1 MDRNE
6 QKERDKL
13 FRQSLG
19 KFFIDL
25 SKLVF
30 AGVVVGGVVQLTQSR
45 DYALMAVMVVLGILV
60 SCIFAF
66 VGFKIL
72 RWYDRIDYDIWYMW
86 GDRYRHID
94 LVILQAGQEVA
105 GKFLNWHGSNGY
117 ILRRMG
123 CGCCLICA
131 MAEIKEGQGLAG
143 EPVKD
148 LHKPSIMAGR
158 FL

>member
-19 KFFIDL
+19 KLFIDL

-72 RWYDRIDYDIWYMW
+72 R
-86 GDRYRHID
+86 
-94 LVILQAGQEVA
+94 
-105 GKFLNWHGSNGY
+105 
-117 ILRRMG
+117 
-123 CGCCLICA
+123 
-131 MAEIKEGQGLAG
+131 
-143 EPVKD
+143 
-148 LHKPSIMAGR
+148 
-158 FL
+158 

>member
-1 MDRNE
+1 MDGNE

-25 SKLVF
+25 SKL
-30 AGVVVGGVVQLTQSR
+30 VVGGVVQLTQSR

-72 RWYDRIDYDIWYMW
+72 R
-86 GDRYRHID
+86 
-94 LVILQAGQEVA
+94 
-105 GKFLNWHGSNGY
+105 
-117 ILRRMG
+117 
-123 CGCCLICA
+123 
-131 MAEIKEGQGLAG
+131 
-143 EPVKD
+143 
-148 LHKPSIMAGR
+148 
-158 FL
+158 

>member
-30 AGVVVGGVVQLTQSR
+30 AGVVQLTQSR

-72 RWYDRIDYDIWYMW
+72 R
-86 GDRYRHID
+86 
-94 LVILQAGQEVA
+94 
-105 GKFLNWHGSNGY
+105 
-117 ILRRMG
+117 
-123 CGCCLICA
+123 
-131 MAEIKEGQGLAG
+131 
-143 EPVKD
+143 
-148 LHKPSIMAGR
+148 
-158 FL
+158 

>member
-1 MDRNE
+1 MDGNE

-25 SKLVF
+25 PKLVF

-72 RWYDRIDYDIWYMW
+72 R
-86 GDRYRHID
+86 
-94 LVILQAGQEVA
+94 
-105 GKFLNWHGSNGY
+105 
-117 ILRRMG
+117 
-123 CGCCLICA
+123 
-131 MAEIKEGQGLAG
+131 
-143 EPVKD
+143 
-148 LHKPSIMAGR
+148 
-158 FL
+158 

>member
-30 AGVVVGGVVQLTQSR
+30 AGVVVGGVVQLTQAR
-45 DYALMAVMVVLGILV
+45 DYMLLAIMVALGILV
-60 SCIFAF
+60 SFVFAS

-72 RWYDRIDYDIWYMW
+72 R
-86 GDRYRHID
+86 
-94 LVILQAGQEVA
+94 
-105 GKFLNWHGSNGY
+105 
-117 ILRRMG
+117 
-123 CGCCLICA
+123 
-131 MAEIKEGQGLAG
+131 
-143 EPVKD
+143 
-148 LHKPSIMAGR
+148 
-158 FL
+158 

>member
-1 MDRNE
+1 MDGNE

-25 SKLVF
+25 CKLVF
-30 AGVVVGGVVQLTQSR
+30 AGVVVGGVVQLTQSK

-72 RWYDRIDYDIWYMW
+72 R
-86 GDRYRHID
+86 
-94 LVILQAGQEVA
+94 
-105 GKFLNWHGSNGY
+105 
-117 ILRRMG
+117 
-123 CGCCLICA
+123 
-131 MAEIKEGQGLAG
+131 
-143 EPVKD
+143 
-148 LHKPSIMAGR
+148 
-158 FL
+158 

>member
-13 FRQSLG
+13 FWQSLG

-72 RWYDRIDYDIWYMW
+72 R
-86 GDRYRHID
+86 
-94 LVILQAGQEVA
+94 
-105 GKFLNWHGSNGY
+105 
-117 ILRRMG
+117 
-123 CGCCLICA
+123 
-131 MAEIKEGQGLAG
+131 
-143 EPVKD
+143 
-148 LHKPSIMAGR
+148 
-158 FL
+158 